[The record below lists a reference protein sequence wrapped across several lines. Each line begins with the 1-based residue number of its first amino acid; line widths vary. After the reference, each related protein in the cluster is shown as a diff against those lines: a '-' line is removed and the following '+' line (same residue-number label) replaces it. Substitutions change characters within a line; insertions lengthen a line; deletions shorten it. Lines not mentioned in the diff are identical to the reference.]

1 MRLRSGGARRRA
13 LSSVALVTLAAAGT
27 LAAGA
32 ASAVGASN
40 DASGSVAPA
49 SSRRS
54 ASAPRRSRRAP
65 SPIARVFGSDG
76 PSRRSGG
83 RSTSSRGR
91 IRRRTWRPRAPV
103 CGAIPRFAGSTGPR
117 RASAIAPRLIPDDII
132 WLQQGTVAI
141 PGQNPASWNWHWA
154 KANFPSAW
162 DVTTSGASTVVSVID
177 SEFDT
182 EHEDLKTKMRPGT
195 NFDSGTPAY
204 RTGDVRLTRVEEGHG
219 THVAGL
225 VAAATGNRLGTSG
238 ACFDCTVI
246 PYKISTFS
254 TPGVGDAKFVADL
267 TEALLASADDPS
279 GVVNM
284 SLGTRR
290 DHPPLRAA
298 VDAVR
303 ARGKVV
309 IAAAGNDQQQNPG
322 VNQYPAA
329 YPGVVAVANTRPDD
343 SINPSSSNGGFVDIA
358 APGTGDRVPLGQ
370 PTHGGEHLAAVR
382 ARRTAPD
389 TRTSPATSMSAP
401 IVAGL
406 AAMIRTVRPDLTA
419 DEVEGVM
426 ASTAFDLGA
435 QGRDQVFGAGRID
448 ARRALDAAL
457 AFQRPAPPAPPAPAA
472 APPAPAPPPAV
483 KKTRSRIFMTAKLG
497 KRRLKNNRLQR
508 VRVKVPD
515 QGHGPDQA
523 RHPEGAGSRPTSGR
537 RPHEGGWPRRDRRP
551 LEDLPPGS
559 DQQQGPVRFRLP
571 AEDPRA
577 GDDPR
582 RPWLD
587 LDACAL
593 RGAAAS
599 PPGGRAEAQGGDVAR
614 ERP

>member
-1 MRLRSGGARRRA
+1 MRRIDW
-13 LSSVALVTLAAAGT
+13 
-27 LAAGA
+27 
-32 ASAVGASN
+32 AVPGE
-40 DASGSVAPA
+40 
-49 SSRRS
+49 R
-54 ASAPRRSRRAP
+54 
-65 SPIARVFGSDG
+65 
-76 PSRRSGG
+76 
-83 RSTSSRGR
+83 
-91 IRRRTWRPRAPV
+91 
-103 CGAIPRFAGSTGPR
+103 
-117 RASAIAPRLIPDDII
+117 IAPRLIPDDII

-162 DVTTSGASTVVSVID
+162 DVTTTGSGTVVSVID

-309 IAAAGNDQQQNPG
+309 VAAAGNDQQQNPG

-358 APGTGDRVPLGQ
+358 APGTGVVSLWDSRLTAANTPQ
-370 PTHGGEHLAAVR
+370 QFAPTHGTGYTNL
-382 ARRTAPD
+382 TG
-389 TRTSPATSMSAP
+389 TSMSAP

-448 ARRALDAAL
+448 ARRALDAAI

-497 KRRLKNNRLQR
+497 KRRLKNNRLQTVRVKARIKVTGRTKPATRR
-508 VRVKVPD
+508 VRVLV
-515 QGHGPDQA
+515 Q
-523 RHPEGAGSRPTSGR
+523 R
-537 RPHEGGWPRRDRRP
+537 RVVVRRK
-551 LEDLPPGS
+551 
-559 DQQQGPVRFRLP
+559 
-571 AEDPRA
+571 A
-577 GDDPR
+577 
-582 RPWLD
+582 
-587 LDACAL
+587 
-593 RGAAAS
+593 
-599 PPGGRAEAQGGDVAR
+599 GGRVATAVQWKTFR
-614 ERP
+614 KVRTNNKGRFGFVYRPKTRGRATIRVALGSTSTRARSAGPQLRLRVVAPKRRVST